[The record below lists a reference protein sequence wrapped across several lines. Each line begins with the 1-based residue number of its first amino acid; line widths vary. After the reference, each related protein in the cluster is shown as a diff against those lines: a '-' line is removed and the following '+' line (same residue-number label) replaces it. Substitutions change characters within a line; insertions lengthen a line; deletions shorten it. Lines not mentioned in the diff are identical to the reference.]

1 VNSDG
6 TKTLE
11 AAGEVLQQGSP
22 MSAERF
28 NHMEDGIAGAH
39 SAVSDLSAA
48 MGTALGGK
56 QDKEEGKGLSSNDFT
71 DSYKS
76 KLDNVDTTVTEDSE
90 HLVTSGAV
98 FAALAGASGE
108 DINAL
113 KNMVYPKLAVKGEA
127 NTSFT
132 LTKDAKSIEGIVGEG
147 GSTDMLIP
155 ELGTWTVSW
164 SGNTKTVDIVA
175 PMTFNEVELVI
186 LTQWQVIQRA
196 VRNGTASSL
205 YPVGTQLEV
214 TKGESTLVF
223 DVVAHDIAT
232 PADTS
237 KSHSMTLVLHDL
249 LPDYMMFDNKEPNNS
264 DSNRQN
270 YGNNRYSVSNIRQW
284 LNSSGAAGS
293 WYTDQHAADAAP
305 DYAATTAGF
314 MSDID
319 SDFLEVIGKTKI
331 RTAKNTVTDGGGY
344 EDLSDEYFYLLS
356 KTEVGLGNEN
366 NIAEGVQFPYFSD
379 NDKRKKAKTG
389 DSNYYWWLRTPNSG
403 YSYSVRRVD
412 TSGTLYYDNACYSNG
427 VAPACNI
434 I

>member
-1 VNSDG
+1 MTENEDHTV
-6 TKTLE
+6 TLNP
-11 AAGEVLQQGSP
+11 AGEVLQQGTP
-22 MSAERF
+22 VNAENL
-28 NHMEDGIAGAH
+28 NHMEQGIADAH
-39 SAVSDLSAA
+39 TAA
-48 MGTALGGK
+48 AQLDADK
-56 QDKEEGKGLSSNDFT
+56 VDKEDGKGLSSNDFT
-71 DSYKS
+71 DDYKS
-76 KLDNVDTTVTEDSE
+76 KLDNIDTEVTEDSDN
-90 HLVTSGAV
+90 LITSGAV

-132 LTKDAKSIEGIVGEG
+132 LTKDAKSIEGTVGEG

-175 PMTFNEVELVI
+175 PMTLNEVELVI
-186 LTQWQVIQRA
+186 LTQWQVIQKA
-196 VRNGTASSL
+196 VRNGTASAL

-237 KSHSMTLVLHDL
+237 KTHSMTLVLHDL
-249 LPDYMMFDNKEPNNS
+249 LPDYMMFDNKEPNNP

-356 KTEVGLGNEN
+356 ETEVGLGNEN
-366 NIAEGVQFPYFSD
+366 NIAEGIQFPYFSD
-379 NDKRKKAKTG
+379 NDKRKKAKSG
-389 DSNYYWWLRTPNSG
+389 GSNYYWWLRTPHSSH
-403 YSYSVRRVD
+403 SYYVRDV
-412 TSGTLYYDNACYSNG
+412 SAGGTLYSYYAYLAYG
-427 VAPACNI
+427 IAPACNI